1 MRVRK
6 FFPLN
11 IPVQNVERATRF
23 YREVFDL
30 PTTFGAN
37 ESRQLSFHDEDI
49 FFDID
54 KTDAITVEV
63 VVRDH
68 QETVENHLLN
78 YYVKQAAPMTIDP
91 DGRHVIFH
99 LMDPEGNAIKV
110 IANK

>member
-6 FFPLN
+6 FSPLS
-11 IPVQNVERATRF
+11 IPVKNIERATRF

-49 FFDID
+49 FFDLSAE
-54 KTDAITVEV
+54 DALTVEV

-68 QETVENHLLN
+68 QETVTNHLLN
-78 YYVKQAAPMTIDP
+78 YYVKQSSPMTEDP
-91 DGRHVIFH
+91 DGRHVTFYID
-99 LMDPEGNAIKV
+99 DPEGNQIKV

>member
-6 FFPLN
+6 FSPLN

-37 ESRQLSFHDEDI
+37 ESRQLSFHKEDI
-49 FFDID
+49 FFDAEND
-54 KTDAITVEV
+54 DNITVEV

-78 YYVKQAAPMTIDP
+78 YYVKQAEPMTIDP

-99 LMDPEGNAIKV
+99 LTDQEGNKINV

>member
-6 FFPLN
+6 FAPLN
-11 IPVQNVERATRF
+11 IPVQNIERATRF

-49 FFDID
+49 FFD
-54 KTDAITVEV
+54 AENAEHITVEV

-78 YYVKQAAPMTIDP
+78 YYVKQAEPMTVDP

-99 LMDPEGNAIKV
+99 LDDPEGNQINV

>member
-6 FFPLN
+6 FSPLT

-49 FFDID
+49 FFDASD
-54 KTDAITVEV
+54 EETTTVEV

-78 YYVKQAAPMTIDP
+78 YYVKQAEPMTVDA

-99 LMDPEGNAIKV
+99 LVDFEGNKINV